1 MPDHL
6 HWLIADAASMTE
18 LVYSFKSYSTYA
30 ARTLG
35 HRSKI
40 WQRSYW
46 DHVVRRDEDLSEVI
60 QYIIQNPVRNGL
72 VSDFREYPY
81 QIAKI

>member
-6 HWLIADAASMTE
+6 HWLIADAASMKE

-35 HRSKI
+35 HSSKI

-46 DHVVRRDEDLSEVI
+46 DHVVRRDEDLNEIVE
-60 QYIIQNPVRNGL
+60 YIVQNPARKGI

-81 QIAKI
+81 QIARI